1 MFLMT
6 DYKWARLLAYVSG
19 LVNQK
24 LLLRNEY
31 LSAEN
36 RILRAHLPARMRLSD
51 PERSTLAEIGKRLG
65 RAALQQVACV
75 AKPDTI
81 LAWYRRLVA
90 RKFDGSKFRTSP
102 GRPRIAPELEA
113 LIVRFA
119 RENSGWGYDR
129 IVGALA
135 NLGHPV
141 SDQTVGNILRRY
153 RIPPAPERSQNTT
166 WKEFIASHMAV
177 LAGTDFFTVEV
188 LTWRGLAT
196 YYVLF
201 FIHLESRRVSFAGL
215 TKHPTAEWMV
225 QMARNATDDGSGC
238 LGGVGYPFFMIGI
251 PSSAPRFWM
260 SCGQAEYGHWHSH
273 PGVRI

>member
-1 MFLMT
+1 MFLMP
-6 DYKWARLLAYVSG
+6 DNNWARLLAYVTG

-24 LLLRNEY
+24 LLLQNEY
-31 LSAEN
+31 LIAEN
-36 RILRAHLPARMRLSD
+36 RILRAHLPARVRLSG

-81 LAWYRRLVA
+81 LAWYRRLIA
-90 RKFDGSKFRTSP
+90 RKFDSSKLRTSP
-102 GRPRIAPELEA
+102 GQPRIAPELEA

-119 RENSGWGYDR
+119 RENCGWGYDR
-129 IVGALA
+129 IAGALA
-135 NLGHPV
+135 NLGHAV

-153 RIPPAPERSQNTT
+153 GIQPAPKRSQNTT
-166 WKEFIASHMAV
+166 WKDFIACHMAV

-201 FIHLESRRVSFAGL
+201 FIHLESRRVSLAGL
-215 TKHPTAEWMV
+215 TKHPTAEWMI
-225 QMARNATDDGSGC
+225 QMARNATDEGSDSSVVC
-238 LGGVGYPFFMIGI
+238 ATCFMIGI
-251 PSSAPRFWM
+251 QNSVLRFWM
-260 SCGQAEYGHWHSH
+260 FCGQAKYGH
-273 PGVRI
+273 